1 MSLSPSTGLQQNLKS
16 FWARPEGKTG
26 LLFIAGFLGLAFLEK
41 TSILSFIINMLTD
54 GIHIGILAAII
65 VAAGFVLFSP
75 RTHLLFQLAMNKL
88 TGIVITIDPIGI
100 LQNHLIQLRKR
111 RAKLDDQISSV
122 SGSVRL
128 LKDTI
133 QKNHDAA
140 NQRMKEAA
148 FAQQQLKAGKITD
161 QAEALR
167 AQLQVTVR
175 ANKAGRLEKANISY
189 QQLLTKLQGLY
200 DFLVK
205 WAAHLDAY
213 IEDTDDTVKQ
223 AKVQYETLNTAYGA
237 FKTAMSIIKGN
248 STEDDLYNQDLEFL
262 ADDASKK
269 LGEIDDV
276 QRVATTFMDN
286 LDVTNGAIT
295 QDAMNALDAYEAKV
309 LTPGNTD
316 TAFLLPGATSAQPL
330 PIKTL
335 GASSGGGVTSASAS
349 SDYDGLFK

>member
-1 MSLSPSTGLQQNLKS
+1 MGM
-16 FWARPEGKTG
+16 
-26 LLFIAGFLGLAFLEK
+26 LFIAGAIGLAAWGWG
-41 TSILSFIINMLTD
+41 SIVPFVLTMMED
-54 GIHIGILAAII
+54 TIHLALLVVGAI
-65 VAAGFVLFSP
+65 AAGAILLSP

-88 TGIVITIDPIGI
+88 TGIIITIDPIGI
-100 LQNHLIQLRKR
+100 LENHLKELRKR
-111 RAKLDDQISSV
+111 REKLDDQIHSV

-133 QKNHDAA
+133 AKNHDAA

-148 FAQQQLKAGKITD
+148 FAQQQLKAGKLTD
-161 QAEALR
+161 PAEALR

-248 STEDDLYNQDLEFL
+248 STEEDLYNKDLEFL
-262 ADDASKK
+262 AADASRK
-269 LGEIDDV
+269 LGEIEDV

-316 TAFLLPGATSAQPL
+316 TAFLLPGATSAQAL

-335 GASSGGGVTSASAS
+335 GADKSGVASAS
-349 SDYDGLFK
+349 SGNDYSGLFK

>member
-1 MSLSPSTGLQQNLKS
+1 M
-16 FWARPEGKTG
+16 
-26 LLFIAGFLGLAFLEK
+26 LFIAAALGLAVWGWG
-41 TSILSFIINMLTD
+41 SIVPFVLTMMED
-54 GIHIGILAAII
+54 TVHLALLVGGAI
-65 VAAGFVLFSP
+65 VAGAILLSP

-100 LQNHLIQLRKR
+100 LENHLKELRKR
-111 RAKLDDQISSV
+111 RAKLDGQISTV

-133 QKNHDAA
+133 AKNHDAA
-140 NQRMKEAA
+140 TQRMKEAA
-148 FAQQQLKAGKITD
+148 YAQQQLKTGKITD
-161 QAEALR
+161 STEQLR
-167 AQLQVTVR
+167 AQLQINTR

-223 AKVQYETLNTAYGA
+223 AKVQYETLNTAYSA

-248 STEDDLYNQDLEFL
+248 STEDDMYNQDLEFL

-286 LDVTNGAIT
+286 LDVTNGAVT
-295 QDAMNALDAYEAKV
+295 SDALAALDAYEAKV

-316 TAFLLPGATSAQPL
+316 TAFLLPGATSAQAL

-335 GASSGGGVTSASAS
+335 GADKSGVASAS
-349 SDYDGLFK
+349 SGSDYSGLFK